1 MKAEKPTSHHS
12 DSTDMERAHARDYER
27 LGRVEHWSQQES
39 EDTEGAKHRHD
50 RRRWKRDFSYRMS
63 PNCKQFGREK
73 LQRLKALAAL
83 GVENFH
89 DVCRPICPSLSQGS
103 KTWKWSTALGTRI
116 PDKTRTNDIA

>member
-1 MKAEKPTSHHS
+1 MDQPVTHEINKQLPLMHPTRQRMKAEKPTSHHS
-12 DSTDMERAHARDYER
+12 DSTDVERAHARDYER

-73 LQRLKALAAL
+73 L
-83 GVENFH
+83 E
-89 DVCRPICPSLSQGS
+89 P
-103 KTWKWSTALGTRI
+103 
-116 PDKTRTNDIA
+116 